1 MFSES
6 VVIVAFSHVVV
17 RIYVHRPWWS
27 AGTTRFGPQRGHGY
41 VAGPFA
47 IKSPTLP
54 IAARRKNASTS
65 VVLGGAG
72 AAPLGG

>member
-17 RIYVHRPWWS
+17 RIYVAAAVAGRGDYKIRATARP
-27 AGTTRFGPQRGHGY
+27 RNI
-41 VAGPFA
+41 AGPFA
-47 IKSPTLP
+47 IKSPRLP